1 MPTTAP
7 RTRAAVTQ
15 LLAAWNAGDE
25 HARDR
30 LIPIVYA
37 DLRRM
42 ARRYMRRERDGHTL
56 QPTELVHEAFMRL
69 VDSGADWQGR
79 AHFFAVAAQVMRRIL
94 VDHART
100 RQAAKRGSG
109 APALVLEDV
118 AAPIHSDVDLLAL
131 DDALRLLGD
140 LDPRQCQVV
149 ELRFFGGLSVE
160 ETAEVLGISTA
171 TVKREWQMAKAWL
184 YRQLAATTP

>member
-1 MPTTAP
+1 MTPAP
-7 RTRAAVTQ
+7 DPRAAVTQ
-15 LLAAWNAGDE
+15 LLAAWNGGDSR
-25 HARDR
+25 ARDR

-42 ARRYMRRERDGHTL
+42 ARRYMRRERDGHSL
-56 QPTELVHEAFMRL
+56 QPTELVHEAFLRL
-69 VDSGADWQGR
+69 VDSGTDWQGR
-79 AHFFAVAAQVMRRIL
+79 GHFFAVAAQVMRRIL

-100 RQAAKRGSG
+100 RQASKRGSG
-109 APALVLEDV
+109 VAMIALEDLSV
-118 AAPIHSDVDLLAL
+118 PIRADLDLVAL
-131 DDALRLLGD
+131 DDALRTLGA

-171 TVKREWQMAKAWL
+171 TVKREWQLAKAWL
-184 YRQLAATTP
+184 YRELGA